1 MNNKKELTKP
11 ITFRLTEK
19 MHANIIAEVDR
30 LNLRKMSDVVRKAVA
45 EYFDNHKK
53 EIEGDKK

>member
-11 ITFRLTEK
+11 ITFRLTET
-19 MHANIIAEVDR
+19 MYGNIIAEVER

-53 EIEGDKK
+53 EIEGEKK

>member
-11 ITFRLTEK
+11 ITFRLTET
-19 MHANIIAEVDR
+19 MYEDIMAEVER
-30 LNLRKMSDVVRKAVA
+30 LHLRKMSDVVRKAVA

-53 EIEGDKK
+53 EIEGAK

>member
-11 ITFRLTEK
+11 ITFRLTET
-19 MHANIIAEVDR
+19 MYGNIMAEVDR
-30 LNLRKMSDVVRKAVA
+30 LHLRKMSDVVRKAVA

-53 EIEGDKK
+53 EIEGEKK

>member
-11 ITFRLTEK
+11 ITFRLTET
-19 MHANIIAEVDR
+19 MYGNIIAEVDR